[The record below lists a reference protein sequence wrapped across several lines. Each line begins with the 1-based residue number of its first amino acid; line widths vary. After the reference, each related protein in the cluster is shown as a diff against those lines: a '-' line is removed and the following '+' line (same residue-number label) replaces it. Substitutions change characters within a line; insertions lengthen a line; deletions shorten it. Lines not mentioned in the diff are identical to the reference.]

1 MAEIET
7 ENAYL
12 LADLVWQ
19 IIKGL
24 PISILFVILVM
35 LIIGVFIAVAV
46 IIAYFIRNK
55 DTDDEIDYGDEEDD
69 D

>member
-12 LADLVWQ
+12 LADLAWQ
-19 IIKGL
+19 INKGL
-24 PISILFVILVM
+24 CISILFVILVM

-46 IIAYFIRNK
+46 IIVYFIRNK

>member
-12 LADLVWQ
+12 LADLAWQ
-19 IIKGL
+19 IYKGL
-24 PISILFVILVM
+24 CISILFVILVM

-46 IIAYFIRNK
+46 IIVYFIRNK